1 MKKINI
7 FTFTVGRSDFGIL
20 QNLLIRLKKNKRFN
34 SNLVVNEVHKSKI
47 FGDTSKEIKNIHY
60 DKLHIVRY
68 KLTSNDINFNISQI
82 IRSYN
87 NFFKKNKIDACI
99 ILGDRY
105 EMMSISMVI
114 KKFLIPIFH
123 LHGGAE
129 TLGSLDNI
137 YRYTISKMADV
148 HFVETNKHKKN
159 LIKMNI
165 KKNIF
170 VVGAPSLE
178 NSKKNLT
185 SKKEFQTNMNIEFNP
200 FKKIIISCFHSETIL
215 NLNENLTNLKN
226 LLIFLKSLKQN
237 IVITYPNADHNF
249 KSYIDQI
256 EKYRKEKNFFI
267 FKNLGRI
274 KYFSLLNFGNLL
286 IGNSSSGIIETA
298 NFKIP
303 CLNLGNRQKN
313 RFHNQNVMHSKFDL
327 LEMKKKYK
335 ILTANKFYKKISNIK
350 DLYYKPNTSK
360 KIADKIFQLLF
371 KN

>member
-1 MKKINI
+1 
-7 FTFTVGRSDFGIL
+7 
-20 QNLLIRLKKNKRFN
+20 
-34 SNLVVNEVHKSKI
+34 
-47 FGDTSKEIKNIHY
+47 
-60 DKLHIVRY
+60 
-68 KLTSNDINFNISQI
+68 
-82 IRSYN
+82 
-87 NFFKKNKIDACI
+87 
-99 ILGDRY
+99 
-105 EMMSISMVI
+105 
-114 KKFLIPIFH
+114 
-123 LHGGAE
+123 
-129 TLGSLDNI
+129 
-137 YRYTISKMADV
+137 
-148 HFVETNKHKKN
+148 
-159 LIKMNI
+159 
-165 KKNIF
+165 
-170 VVGAPSLE
+170 
-178 NSKKNLT
+178 
-185 SKKEFQTNMNIEFNP
+185 NP
-200 FKKIIISCFHSETIL
+200 LKKIIISCFHSETIL